1 MLRRTV
7 LVVSM
12 LWTSAVFAVGIDL
25 SVTVGTEVTTPEAAV
40 AGLLASVCPTL
51 LQAGA
56 SYPPETQRLH
66 DVCAARYASPPPDSA
81 QVAAAYTALSSR
93 SNTAISTLVVQ
104 QPSAVPY
111 GLIGARLAA
120 LQRRAADALQASNQ
134 FYDFDHLRIPRAWVL
149 AAAEDA
155 ATATDAPAKSTLP
168 ASQWSYY
175 LNGEGAN
182 YKQDALASVAGF
194 KGHTLGALFGLDYR
208 FGPRMVVGAAS
219 RLAQGAMDIVA
230 DGGALDTR
238 DANITFYGSWFTD
251 GGAHFD
257 ATAGVGMGEFKMTR
271 RIQFVL
277 GSLSVDD
284 TAKGRP
290 NGKQYNVT
298 LGAGY
303 DPYFSNGIN
312 ASFSGSL
319 RYSASTIDGYDES
332 GSNGLNLRIDR
343 QKLTSSAATLTA
355 LLQKALGFQA
365 WVLLPQASLSY
376 TRHLGGDD
384 ATLRARFIA
393 DPTQTPFE
401 FKTKTDDPDV
411 AALAL
416 GVSALFPGGGTLF
429 AQYERLLLTQHYAQ
443 QSLALGW
450 RREF

>member
-1 MLRRTV
+1 MLRGVVVV
-7 LVVSM
+7 LYM

-40 AGLLASVCPTL
+40 AGSLASLCPALLASDGIP
-51 LQAGA
+51 ADA
-56 SYPPETQRLH
+56 QRLY
-66 DVCAARYASPPPDSA
+66 DICVQLRGGADPT
-81 QVAAAYTALSSR
+81 QAYRALSSR

-155 ATATDAPAKSTLP
+155 ATATATDAPAKSTLP
-168 ASQWSYY
+168 VSQWSYY

-257 ATAGVGMGEFKMTR
+257 ATAGLGMGEFKMTR

-319 RYSASTIDGYDES
+319 RYGASTIDGYDES

-365 WVLLPQASLSY
+365 LVLLPQASLSY

-393 DPTQTPFE
+393 DPAQTPFE